1 MSNYVKRFSA
11 FDRVVHWVLAVAFFV
26 LVFSGLGLF
35 AHTFFNY
42 FDFFGGPQ
50 QGILAHKIA
59 GIFFLITSVLLFF
72 AHLKDT
78 CRFDADDAKWFGAFG
93 GYLSR
98 REIEI
103 PQGKFNAG
111 QKLYAIFAIIA
122 ATVLG
127 LTGYVIWN
135 PTAMERGLTQWS
147 LMLHG
152 LFFVLIIVG
161 AVVHIY
167 LATIGNPGT
176 AEGMLWGRVRRV
188 WAKKHASKWY
198 KEVTGDSD

>member
-1 MSNYVKRFSA
+1 MTNYVKRFSA
-11 FDRVVHWVLAVAFFV
+11 FDRVVHWVLSLSFFA

-50 QGILAHKIA
+50 QGILVHKIS
-59 GIFFLITSVLLFF
+59 GVVFLVTSVLLFL
-72 AHLKDT
+72 AHAKDT
-78 CRFDADDAKWFGAFG
+78 CHFDKDDGRWFGAFG
-93 GYLSR
+93 GYLSKG
-98 REIEI
+98 EPEI

-111 QKLYAIFAIIA
+111 QKLFALFSIFSALVMGI
-122 ATVLG
+122 
-127 LTGYVIWN
+127 TGFVIWD
-135 PTAMERGLTQWS
+135 PTAMDRGLTQLS

-152 LFFVLIIVG
+152 LFFILFVMG

-176 AEGMLWGRVRRV
+176 VDGMLWGQVKKI

-198 KEVTGDSD
+198 REMAGK

>member
-1 MSNYVKRFSA
+1 MRNYVKRFSA

-26 LVFSGLGLF
+26 LVLSGLGLF
-35 AHTFFNY
+35 AHTFFGY
-42 FDFFGGPQ
+42 FNIFGGPE

-59 GIFFLITSVLLFF
+59 GIVFLITSVLLFV
-72 AHLKDT
+72 AHAKDT
-78 CRFDADDAKWFGAFG
+78 CRFDSDDIKWFGACG

-98 REIEI
+98 GKKEI

-111 QKLYAIFAIIA
+111 QKLFALFSIV
-122 ATVLG
+122 ATLVLG
-127 LTGYVIWN
+127 LTGWVIWD
-135 PTAMERGLTQWS
+135 PTAMARGLTQMS

-152 LFFVLIIVG
+152 LFFILFMMG

-176 AEGMLWGRVRRV
+176 VDGMLWGYVKKV
-188 WAKKHASKWY
+188 WAKKHAIKWY
-198 KEVTGDSD
+198 KEVADGD

>member
-1 MSNYVKRFSA
+1 MSKYVERFNA
-11 FDRVVHWVLAVAFFV
+11 FDRVVHWVLAIAFFL

-42 FDFFGGPQ
+42 FDFFGGPE

-59 GIFFLITSVLLFF
+59 GIVFLITSVLLFLGH
-72 AHLKDT
+72 AKET
-78 CRFDADDAKWFGAFG
+78 IRFDSDDGKWMRAFG
-93 GYLSR
+93 GYLSK
-98 REIEI
+98 EESKI

-111 QKLYAIFAIIA
+111 QKLFALFSIVATLVMGITGFII
-122 ATVLG
+122 
-127 LTGYVIWN
+127 WD
-135 PTAMERGLTQWS
+135 PTAMDRGLTQFS

-152 LFFVLIIVG
+152 LFFILFMMG

-176 AEGMLWGRVRRV
+176 VDGMLWGHVKKI

-198 KEVTGDSD
+198 KEVTGEE

>member
-1 MSNYVKRFSA
+1 MSKYIERFSA

-26 LVFSGLGLF
+26 LVISGLGLF
-35 AHTFFNY
+35 AHTFFGY
-42 FDFFGGPQ
+42 FSFFGGPE

-59 GIFFLITSVLLFF
+59 GIVFLITSVLLFF
-72 AHLKDT
+72 AHAKDT
-78 CRFDADDAKWFGAFG
+78 CCFDSDDRKWFGAFG
-93 GYLSR
+93 GYLSKD
-98 REIEI
+98 ESKI

-111 QKLYAIFAIIA
+111 QKLFAMFSFIA
-122 ATVLG
+122 ALVLG
-127 LTGYVIWN
+127 ITGFVIWD
-135 PTAMERGLTQWS
+135 PTAMERGMTQFS

-152 LFFVLIIVG
+152 LFFILIMMG

-176 AEGMLWGRVRRV
+176 VDGMLWGHVKRI

-198 KEVTGDSD
+198 KEVAGED

>member
-1 MSNYVKRFSA
+1 MSNYVKRFNA
-11 FDRVVHWVLAVAFFV
+11 FDRVVHWVLAGAFFV
-26 LVFSGLGLF
+26 LIFSGLGLF

-50 QGILAHKIA
+50 QGILAHKIS
-59 GIFFLITSVLLFF
+59 GIVFLVTSVLLFL
-72 AHLKDT
+72 AHAKDT
-78 CRFDADDAKWFGAFG
+78 CSFDGDDAKWIGACG

-98 REIEI
+98 GKTEI

-111 QKLYAIFAIIA
+111 QKLFAIFSIV
-122 ATVLG
+122 ATLALG
-127 LTGYVIWN
+127 LTGWVIWD
-135 PTAMERGLTQWS
+135 PTAMGRGLTQMS

-152 LFFVLIIVG
+152 LFFVLFVVG

-176 AEGMLWGRVRRV
+176 ADGMLWGQVKKV

-198 KEVTGDSD
+198 REVAGK

>member
-1 MSNYVKRFSA
+1 MSRYVDRFTA
-11 FDRVVHWVLAVAFFV
+11 KERVLHWVLAISFFV
-26 LVFSGLGLF
+26 LVISGLGLY
-35 AHTFFNY
+35 AHTFFGY

-59 GIFFLITSVLLFF
+59 GIVFLASSVLLFLVH
-72 AHLKDT
+72 AKET
-78 CRFDADDAKWFGAFG
+78 CHFDADDRKWFSVMG

-98 REIEI
+98 AKTEI

-111 QKLYAIFAIIA
+111 QKLFALFSIL
-122 ATVLG
+122 ATVVMG
-127 LTGYVIWN
+127 LTGLVIWD
-135 PTAMERGLTQWS
+135 PTAMGRGLTQFS

-152 LFFVLIIVG
+152 LFFTLFMMG

-176 AEGMLWGRVRRV
+176 LEGMLWGQVKKV
-188 WAKKHASKWY
+188 WAKKHAIKWY
-198 KEVTGDSD
+198 KDIARD

>member
-26 LVFSGLGLF
+26 LVLSGLGLF

-59 GIFFLITSVLLFF
+59 GIVFLITSILLFL
-72 AHLKDT
+72 AHAKDT
-78 CRFDADDAKWFGAFG
+78 CSFDSDDSKWFSAFG
-93 GYLSR
+93 GYLSK
-98 REIEI
+98 EKTEI

-111 QKLYAIFAIIA
+111 QKLFALFSIIA
-122 ATVLG
+122 ALVLG
-127 LTGYVIWN
+127 VTGVVIWD
-135 PTAMERGLTQWS
+135 PTAMARGLTQMS

-152 LFFVLIIVG
+152 LFFVLIMMG

-176 AEGMLWGRVRRV
+176 VDGMLWGNVKKI

-198 KEVTGDSD
+198 KEVAGDD

>member
-1 MSNYVKRFSA
+1 MSNYVNRFNA

-26 LVFSGLGLF
+26 LVTSGVGLF
-35 AHTFFNY
+35 AHTFFRY
-42 FDFFGGPQ
+42 FDFFGGPE

-59 GIFFLITSVLLFF
+59 GITFLITSVLLFLSH
-72 AHLKDT
+72 ARDT
-78 CRFDADDAKWFGAFG
+78 CRFDSDDAKWFKAFG
-93 GYLSR
+93 GYLSK
-98 REIEI
+98 EETAI

-111 QKLYAIFAIIA
+111 QKLFALFSIV
-122 ATVLG
+122 ATVILG
-127 LTGYVIWN
+127 LTGYVIWDA
-135 PTAMERGLTQWS
+135 TSMDRSLTQLS

-152 LFFVLIIVG
+152 LFFVLFMMG

-176 AEGMLWGRVRRV
+176 VDGMLWGHVKRI

-198 KEVTGDSD
+198 KEVSGKE

>member
-1 MSNYVKRFSA
+1 MSRYVDRFTA
-11 FDRVVHWVLAVAFFV
+11 KERVLHWVLAISFFV
-26 LVFSGLGLF
+26 LVLSGLGLY
-35 AHTFFNY
+35 AHTFYGY

-59 GIFFLITSVLLFF
+59 GVVFLIASVLLFL
-72 AHLKDT
+72 AHAGET
-78 CRFDADDAKWFGAFG
+78 CRFDADDRRWFSAAG

-98 REIEI
+98 KKTEI

-111 QKLYAIFAIIA
+111 QKVFALFSIL
-122 ATVLG
+122 ATVVMG
-127 LTGYVIWN
+127 LTGLVIWD
-135 PTAMERGLTQWS
+135 PTAMGRGLTQFS

-152 LFFVLIIVG
+152 LFFTLFIMG

-176 AEGMLWGRVRRV
+176 LEGMLWGQVKKV
-188 WAKKHASKWY
+188 WAKKHAIKWY
-198 KEVTGDSD
+198 KDVARH

>member
-1 MSNYVKRFSA
+1 MSKYVERFNA

-35 AHTFFNY
+35 AHTFFGY
-42 FDFFGGPQ
+42 FDFFGGPE

-59 GIFFLITSVLLFF
+59 GIVFLITSILLFF
-72 AHLKDT
+72 AHAKET
-78 CRFDADDAKWFGAFG
+78 IRFDSDDGKWIKECG
-93 GYLSR
+93 GYLSK
-98 REIEI
+98 EDSHV

-111 QKLYAIFAIIA
+111 QKLFALFSIV
-122 ATVLG
+122 ATIVLG
-127 LTGYVIWN
+127 ITGFIIWD
-135 PTAMERGLTQWS
+135 PTAMDRGMTQFS

-152 LFFVLIIVG
+152 LFFILFMMG

-176 AEGMLWGRVRRV
+176 VDGMLWGHVKKV
-188 WAKKHASKWY
+188 WAKKHAIKWY
-198 KEVTGDSD
+198 REVAEKD

>member
-26 LVFSGLGLF
+26 LVFSGIGLF
-35 AHTFFNY
+35 AHTFFKY

-50 QGILAHKIA
+50 QGMLAHKIA
-59 GIFFLITSVLLFF
+59 GVVFLITSVLLFL
-72 AHLKDT
+72 AHAKDT
-78 CRFDADDAKWFGAFG
+78 CRFDSDDAKWFSKFG

-98 REIEI
+98 EKSVL
-103 PQGKFNAG
+103 PQAKFNAG
-111 QKLYAIFAIIA
+111 QKLFALFAIVA
-122 ATVLG
+122 AIVLG
-127 LTGYVIWN
+127 LTGFVLWD
-135 PTAMERGLTQWS
+135 PTSMSRGLTQMS
-147 LMLHG
+147 LMLHS
-152 LFFVLIIVG
+152 LFFVLFMVG

-176 AEGMLWGRVRRV
+176 AEGMLWGQVKKV

-198 KEVTGDSD
+198 KELAGEE

>member
-35 AHTFFNY
+35 AHTFFGY
-42 FDFFGGPQ
+42 FDFFGGPE

-59 GIFFLITSVLLFF
+59 GIVFLITSVLLFLSH
-72 AHLKDT
+72 AKET
-78 CRFDADDAKWFGAFG
+78 CSFDSDDAKWIGGFG
-93 GYLSR
+93 GYLKRGS
-98 REIEI
+98 EEI

-111 QKLYAIFAIIA
+111 QKLFALFSIIA
-122 ATVLG
+122 TIALG
-127 LTGYVIWN
+127 LTGWVIWD
-135 PTAMERGLTQWS
+135 PTAMERGLTQMS

-152 LFFVLIIVG
+152 LFFILLVMG

-167 LATIGNPGT
+167 LATVGNPGT
-176 AEGMLWGRVRRV
+176 LDGMLWGQVKKI

-198 KEVTGDSD
+198 KEIAGE